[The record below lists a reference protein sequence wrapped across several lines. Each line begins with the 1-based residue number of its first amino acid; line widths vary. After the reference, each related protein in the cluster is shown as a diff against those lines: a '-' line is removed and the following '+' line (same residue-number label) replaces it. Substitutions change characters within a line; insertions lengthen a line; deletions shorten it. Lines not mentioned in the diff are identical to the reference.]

1 MKTQNARKRET
12 GLARR
17 HRRVR
22 GKISG
27 TAARPRMC
35 VTRSNN
41 NVYVQIID
49 DVEGKT
55 LLGVSTL
62 GPDFKATGKKG
73 GTVEGATALGEIVG
87 KKAVEAGITEIVFDR
102 GGHLYHGR
110 VKAIADAAREAG
122 LKF

>member
-1 MKTQNARKRET
+1 MKTQNARKREA

-49 DVEGKT
+49 DVAHKT
-55 LLGVSTL
+55 LIGASTL
-62 GPDFKATGKKG
+62 GAEFKATGKKS
-73 GTVEGATALGEIVG
+73 GTVEGAAALGEIIG
-87 KKAVEAGITEIVFDR
+87 KKAVEAGISEIVFDR
-102 GGHLYHGR
+102 GGNLYHGR
-110 VKAIADAAREAG
+110 VKAVADAAREAG

>member
-1 MKTQNARKRET
+1 MKTLNARKREA
-12 GLARR
+12 GLVRR

-41 NVYVQIID
+41 NLYVQVID
-49 DVEGKT
+49 DVAGKT
-55 LLGVSTL
+55 IVGASTL
-62 GPDFKATGKKG
+62 GADFKATGKKA
-73 GTVEGATALGEIVG
+73 GTVEGASALGEIIG
-87 KKAVEAGITEIVFDR
+87 KKAVDAGITEIVFDR
-102 GGHLYHGR
+102 GGNLYHGR
-110 VKAIADAAREAG
+110 VKAVAEAAREAG

>member
-1 MKTQNARKRET
+1 MNKLQKKQA

-22 GKISG
+22 AKISG
-27 TAARPRMC
+27 TAARPRLC

-41 NVYVQIID
+41 NIYVQFVD
-49 DVEGKT
+49 DVSHT
-55 LLGVSTL
+55 TICGVSTL
-62 GPDFKATGKKG
+62 GPEFKATGKRG
-73 GTVEGATALGEIVG
+73 SNVEGAAAIGEIAG
-87 KKAVEAGITEIVFDR
+87 KMALEKGVTEVVFDR

-110 VKAIADAAREAG
+110 VKALAEAAREAG

>member
-41 NVYVQIID
+41 NIYVQVID
-49 DVEGKT
+49 DVAHKT
-55 LLGVSTL
+55 IVGASTL
-62 GPDFKATGKKG
+62 GPEFKATGQKG
-73 GTVEGATALGEIVG
+73 STVEGAAALGEIAG
-87 KKAVEAGITEIVFDR
+87 KKAIEAGITEIVFDR

-110 VKAIADAAREAG
+110 VKALADAAREAG

>member
-1 MKTQNARKRET
+1 MKKLQKKQAA
-12 GLARR
+12 LARR

-27 TAARPRMC
+27 TAARPRLC
-35 VTRSNN
+35 VTRSNC
-41 NVYVQIID
+41 NVYVQFVD
-49 DVEGKT
+49 DVAGKT

-62 GPDFKATGKKG
+62 GPDFKATGKSG
-73 GTVEGATALGEIVG
+73 ANVEGAAALGEIAG

-102 GGHLYHGR
+102 GGNLYHGR
-110 VKAIADAAREAG
+110 VKALADAAREAG

>member
-49 DVEGKT
+49 DVARKT

-62 GPDFKATGKKG
+62 GPEFKATGKKG
-73 GTVEGATALGEIVG
+73 GTVEGAAALGEIIG
-87 KKAVEAGITEIVFDR
+87 KKALEAGITEIVFDR

-110 VKAIADAAREAG
+110 VKAVADAAREAG

>member
-27 TAARPRMC
+27 TAQRPRMC

-41 NVYVQIID
+41 NIYVQVID

-55 LLGVSTL
+55 LIGVSTL
-62 GPDFKATGKKG
+62 GPEFKATGKKG
-73 GTVEGATALGEIVG
+73 STVEGAAALGEIVG
-87 KKAVEAGITEIVFDR
+87 KKVLEAGITEIVFDR

-110 VKAIADAAREAG
+110 VKAVADAAREAG